1 LGNSFDSL
9 GQFEKAVEYHQKHF
23 AIAKEVGDRAGQGR
37 AYGNLG
43 IAFKS
48 LGQFE
53 KAVEYHNK
61 HLAIA
66 KELGR

>member
-1 LGNSFDSL
+1 M
-9 GQFEKAVEYHQKHF
+9 
-23 AIAKEVGDRAGQGR
+23 

-61 HLAIA
+61 CLAIA
-66 KELGR
+66 KEKGR